1 MTEKIQ
7 LVQHEDHYDLLLPNG
22 EKLERVASFIEEDP
36 STFLQVSVEHLGL
49 VPRELTVVTGSKP
62 RKLTK
67 RVLGLTGQYLVLDY
81 LDHDDKEVV
90 QLFVAP
96 DYEDILDDGLNRYIV
111 DMKEI
116 IYRDYMALV

>member
-1 MTEKIQ
+1 MAEKIQ

-22 EKLERVASFIEEDP
+22 EKLERVASFIEEEP
-36 STFLQVSVEHLGL
+36 SSFLQVSVEHLGL
-49 VPRELTVVTGSKP
+49 IPRELTVVTGAKP

-96 DYEDILDDGLNRYIV
+96 DYEDILDDSLTPYVV